1 MRNLEHFIEQEG
13 RYKIGNG
20 ESFII
25 GRSRRML
32 EVYDLIE
39 RLADLPINIL
49 LSGET
54 GTGKTLIAKALHY
67 NSSVFRERPFVE
79 VNCPGINQGI
89 AESEFFGHRKGA
101 FTGASG
107 DRTGYFE
114 EADSGTL
121 FLDEV
126 GELSSGMQ
134 TKLLFPLQEGS
145 IVRVG
150 ETKKRQVSVRVISAT
165 NKELSEEIRERR
177 FREDL
182 FHRLNAFPI
191 EVPSLRERPED
202 IPLIASYFIQRF
214 NAKFGRGVQGFT
226 PEAQEMLLLYQW
238 GGNIRELEN
247 VVQKAVVLREEGL
260 IRPAD
265 IGFDLTSVA
274 VTERRRYLHGPIG
287 TLQDARREAERD
299 YLTSLMS
306 LTQGNVG
313 AAATKAGMP
322 GRTFYRLLGR
332 HGLTRSHFFD
342 GNGHGEEATEDG
354 YHGKDQTPDMVV
366 PLPEDSLGEVSRNL
380 GSEVEGTAEGTLGRD
395 LDEEKTNHLESRE
408 GRESGVQADLGDQRS
423 QGEGQQLE
431 QRLHDAPAIGQETDL
446 GDQQGGI
453 RIGDDAHKSITDA
466 RPLTLPEEAGARR
479 KSNGK
484 GDGQKRSLVYSGES
498 QEEGIRKVISI
509 YQPEFNRRFL
519 QRGVAERIFQ
529 GNYVVLSGHNTYCEA
544 KVNAE
549 YLAKE
554 LGLPREKARR
564 ELENVPPELIQRN
577 GSQASVSPFTALFM
591 IGLPLDGRQS
601 LFLGELEK
609 YLCLDRNNDDTII
622 AYMRESR
629 LLEPGELEPF
639 QMSAPRFN
647 ELYQG
652 LGWRFSGVMGGK
664 ESREGLMREQGFIDT
679 TNYVALASQE
689 GVDSKS
695 AYRAIGHKL
704 KTDAVFGMVPSRVAH
719 QVIEELKTS
728 QGK

>member
-1 MRNLEHFIEQEG
+1 MRNLEHFIAQEG

-20 ESFII
+20 ENFII

-39 RLADLPINIL
+39 RLADLSINIL

-67 NSSVFRERPFVE
+67 NSSVFRERPFVD

-89 AESEFFGHRKGA
+89 AESELFGHKKGA

-114 EADSGTL
+114 EADSGTI
-121 FLDEV
+121 FLDEI
-126 GELSSGMQ
+126 GELSPGIQ
-134 TKLLFPLQEGS
+134 AKLLFTLQEGS
-145 IVRVG
+145 VVRVG
-150 ETKKRQVSVRVISAT
+150 ETKKRQVNVRVISAT
-165 NKELSEEIRERR
+165 NRELSEEIREGR

-191 EVPSLRERPED
+191 EIPSLRERPED

-247 VVQKAVVLREEGL
+247 VIQKAVVLREEGL

-274 VTERRRYLHGPIG
+274 VTERRRYLRGPIG
-287 TLQDARREAERD
+287 TLQEARREAERD
-299 YLTSLMS
+299 YLTSLIS
-306 LTQGNVG
+306 WTQGNVS
-313 AAATKAGMP
+313 AAADKAGID
-322 GRTFYRLLGR
+322 RKSFRRLLTR
-332 HGLTRSHFFD
+332 HGIERRHFFD
-342 GNGHGEEATEDG
+342 GNGSGEEAIRNGSSEEATEDG
-354 YHGKDQTPDMVV
+354 YQGNDQAPDMVV
-366 PLPEDSLGEVSRNL
+366 PLPEDSLGEVSRKL
-380 GSEVEGTAEGTLGRD
+380 GSEVEGRPEGTGRD
-395 LDEEKTNHLESRE
+395 LGGVVRTNPLESRE
-408 GRESGVQADLGDQRS
+408 SRDGRETRESDVQANLGDRRS
-423 QGEGQQLE
+423 QGEGKELE
-431 QRLHDAPAIGQETDL
+431 QRLGDAPAIRQETP
-446 GDQQGGI
+446 
-453 RIGDDAHKSITDA
+453 R
-466 RPLTLPEEAGARR
+466 EEGVRTTS
-479 KSNGK
+479 KGK
-484 GDGQKRSLVYSGES
+484 GDEQKRSLVYSGES
-498 QEEGIRKVISI
+498 HEEGIRKVISI

-519 QRGVAERIFQ
+519 NRAVAERRFQ
-529 GNYVVLSGHNTYCEA
+529 GNYVVLSEHTTYCEA
-544 KVNAE
+544 KVTVE

-577 GSQASVSPFTALFM
+577 GAQASVSPFTALFV
-591 IGLPLDGRQS
+591 IGHPLDGRQA
-601 LFLGELEK
+601 LFLGELEG
-609 YLCLDRNNDDTII
+609 YLCLDRTSDDAII
-622 AYMRESR
+622 TYMKESR

-639 QMSAPRFN
+639 QMAAPRFN
-647 ELYQG
+647 TLYQG
-652 LGWRFSGVMGGK
+652 LGWNFSGVMSEK

-695 AYRAIGHKL
+695 AYRAIGQKL
-704 KTDAVFGMVPSRVAH
+704 KTEAVFGMVPLRVAH
-719 QVIEELKTS
+719 QVIEELKASQRTETS
-728 QGK
+728 